1 MNCRNAQEFLLA
13 RLDGPLAASHEAALG
28 QHLQACAVC
37 GEQARQ
43 MEVAAGWLRELP
55 AEEPSENFEWRL
67 KLRLAQASAEPQ
79 PQVRLGRFSA
89 AWSLRFAGAASAAA
103 LVVVVLGA
111 GIFRASTP
119 SDAPTGA
126 APTVAAG
133 PHAESAHTGHP
144 GLPTLAVRPAYI
156 RIVPTSN
163 GAPLG
168 PYSTQP
174 PAPSILGAAV
184 PDTAAA
190 DR

>member
-13 RLDGPLAASHEAALG
+13 RLDAPLAVTHEAALV
-28 QHLQACAVC
+28 QHLQGCAGC

-43 MEVAAGWLRELP
+43 MEVAARWLNELP

-67 KLRLAQASAEPQ
+67 KLRLAQATTEPQ
-79 PQVRLGRFSA
+79 PEVRLGRISP
-89 AWSLRFAGAASAAA
+89 AWSLRFVGAAAAAA
-103 LVVVVLGA
+103 LVVVALGA
-111 GIFRASTP
+111 GIFRASVP
-119 SDAPTGA
+119 GDVPAGA
-126 APTVAAG
+126 APAVTAG
-133 PHAESAHTGHP
+133 PHSGSPRTGHP
-144 GLPTLAVRPAYI
+144 GLPTLAVRPAYM

-184 PDTAAA
+184 PDTAGA